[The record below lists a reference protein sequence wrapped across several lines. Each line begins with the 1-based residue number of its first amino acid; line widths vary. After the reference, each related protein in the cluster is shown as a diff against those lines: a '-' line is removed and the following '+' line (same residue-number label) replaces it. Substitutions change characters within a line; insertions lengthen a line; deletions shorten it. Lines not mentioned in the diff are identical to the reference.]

1 MLCVY
6 EIQLLYIR
14 IKVVVLCALLHL
26 GNMFVKRV
34 YAFVIELEH
43 HCGPGLVS
51 GSAEA
56 YSDQRRT
63 DPEC

>member
-1 MLCVY
+1 
-6 EIQLLYIR
+6 
-14 IKVVVLCALLHL
+14 
-26 GNMFVKRV
+26 MFVKCV
-34 YAFVIELEH
+34 YVFVIELEH
-43 HCGPGLVS
+43 HCGPGLVP